1 MGYYWH
7 AMGKERHV
15 WRTTPYKDMSTEED
29 QLEDKEEDG
38 LQISWNQTELKINE
52 TARINEDRLRW
63 RNIPLTADLPGGCH

>member
-15 WRTTPYKDMSTEED
+15 WRTPYKDMSTEED